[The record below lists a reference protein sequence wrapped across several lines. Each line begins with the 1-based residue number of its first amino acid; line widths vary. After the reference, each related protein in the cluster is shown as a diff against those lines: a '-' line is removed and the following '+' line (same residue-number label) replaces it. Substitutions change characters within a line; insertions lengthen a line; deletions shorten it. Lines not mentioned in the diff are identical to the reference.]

1 MKSALEQLVSVCAGD
16 EHAHCAILEN
26 LAADSPSVP
35 NHSASFVKPKR
46 RGAKAAP
53 AHSGVTN
60 KPTTSHLDLMTWMRG
75 VHVHRSGH

>member
-16 EHAHCAILEN
+16 DHAHCAILEN
-26 LAADSPSVP
+26 LAADSPSAP
-35 NHSASFVKPKR
+35 NHSVSFVKPKR